1 MDLKASESRGRLVRR
16 LDVLLHRLKMEQ
28 ENYSYKPTRLIN
40 TGDLERL
47 KNEARYCFIDARL
60 LAQDALQEISANGLY
75 EIQGVR

>member
-1 MDLKASESRGRLVRR
+1 
-16 LDVLLHRLKMEQ
+16 MEQ

-47 KNEARYCFIDARL
+47 KNEARYCFIDAGL
-60 LAQDALQEISANGLY
+60 LARDALQEISANGLY